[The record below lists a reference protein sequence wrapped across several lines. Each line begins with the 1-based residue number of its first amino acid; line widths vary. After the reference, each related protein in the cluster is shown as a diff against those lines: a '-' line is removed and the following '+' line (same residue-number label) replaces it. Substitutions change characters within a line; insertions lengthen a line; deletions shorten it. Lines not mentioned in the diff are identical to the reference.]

1 MQGKTMAVAGGVV
14 CALAAAGWVG
24 AGAWSGQQLEAEL
37 QALQARPAGAG
48 TAVRV
53 SGLKHQ
59 RGLLSSSGELEVRL
73 EPGCDAA
80 EGQDEP
86 VTLHVRYQASH
97 LPLPTALMRFDWQA
111 LPTGDT
117 GRAFAEL
124 FGQATTL
131 SGRGSVTPGGAL
143 RSEMS
148 LPELS
153 VRRAG
158 SALQVAASQGFISVH
173 GKAVGFGWTWPRV
186 VARGDGQA
194 VEMKDVALDLDLS
207 NRFLGTG
214 SAQFAV
220 GAMST
225 GLGQL
230 EGLTLRSEARENGDR
245 LDMSIR
251 PAVAKLVAA
260 GQALEGL
267 ALELHVKGL
276 DTRSV
281 ETLTTTF
288 SASCGLQALTASEG
302 QAVRDAVQRLLTRG
316 FSAGI
321 GQLSGR
327 SGEGAIDGQWSVE
340 LQPARGAQI
349 RLAEQ
354 LRSSGRLDVGAG
366 LLTPDQRQ
374 TLLAMGMA
382 VEQASGLRASYD
394 YADGLLKVNGRTLDA
409 GGFQQTLA
417 EADTRIAA
425 QLAEWSAP
433 RVAQAPAPV
442 PVAATE
448 VPAAAPA
455 AAPEPAAEAAV
466 TPPPAMA
473 PTPVATECGDLETC
487 VRQSLAAGRAQDV
500 DTLRAQA
507 SRIDA
512 LPKPDVGNKA
522 VARQHNTTGLDA
534 LKRNDL
540 PAAVAALRLALRENP
555 RDVEVAGNLGYA
567 LVKADRAAEASD
579 VLLAAL
585 VLDPRR
591 SSTWTP
597 LAEALALSGRAA
609 DADAALWIA
618 YQWSANREK
627 SLAWYQ
633 DRADKETRPA
643 LQALYARQLRL
654 VVADSGRR

>member
-1 MQGKTMAVAGGVV
+1 MQGKTMAVAGGVA
-14 CALAAAGWVG
+14 CALAAAAWVG
-24 AGAWSGQQLEAEL
+24 AGAWAGQQLETEL

-48 TAVRV
+48 TSVRV

-59 RGLLSSSGELEVRL
+59 RGLLSSSGELDVRL

-86 VTLHVRYQASH
+86 ITLHLNYQASH
-97 LPLPTALMRFDWQA
+97 LPLPTALLRFDWQA
-111 LPTGDT
+111 QPTGDT

-124 FGQATTL
+124 FGNVAQL

-173 GKAVGFGWTWPRV
+173 GKAVGFGWKWPRV
-186 VARGDGQA
+186 MARGDGQA

-220 GAMST
+220 GTMST
-225 GLGQL
+225 GVGQL
-230 EGLTLRSEARENGDR
+230 EGFTLRSEAREDGDR
-245 LDMSIR
+245 LDMSLR

-260 GQALEGL
+260 GQTLEGL

-276 DTRSV
+276 DTHSV

-288 SASCGLQALTASEG
+288 SASCGLQAMTANEG
-302 QAVRDAVQRLLTRG
+302 KAVRDAVQRLLTRG

-366 LLTPDQRQ
+366 LLTPEQRQ
-374 TLLAMGMA
+374 TLLAMGFA
-382 VEQASGLRASYD
+382 VENAAGLRASYD

-425 QLAEWSAP
+425 QLAAWGDT
-433 RVAQAPAPV
+433 RVAQAPKPAPMIEETEDEE
-442 PVAATE
+442 PEAPAAVATAASTAAPA
-448 VPAAAPA
+448 VAAAAPCA
-455 AAPEPAAEAAV
+455 DMGA
-466 TPPPAMA
+466 
-473 PTPVATECGDLETC
+473 CLRD
-487 VRQSLAAGRAQDV
+487 SLAAGQSQDV
-500 DTLRAQA
+500 DALRAVA
-507 SRIDA
+507 TRIEA
-512 LPKPDVGNKA
+512 LPKPDAGNKA
-522 VARQHNTTGLDA
+522 VARQLNTTGLDA
-534 LKRNDL
+534 LKREDHA
-540 PAAVAALRLALRENP
+540 AAVNALRQALRENP
-555 RDVEVAGNLGYA
+555 RDVEVAGNLGYV
-567 LVKADRAAEASD
+567 LVKADRAAEAAE
-579 VLLAAL
+579 VLQAAL

-591 SSTWTP
+591 SATWTP
-597 LAEALALSGRAA
+597 LAEALALSGRTA
-609 DADAALWIA
+609 DAQAALWIGF
-618 YQWSANREK
+618 QWSGNRDK
-627 SLAWYQ
+627 TLAWYQ

-643 LQALYARQLRL
+643 LQALYARQARL
-654 VVADSGRR
+654 VVADSGRH